1 MRGTPHKHGIRK
13 WSTRNVTSHTPK
25 ICHSTVLYTIDI
37 IYACN
42 SFVSWG
48 GTSDKECLQQKKQ
61 LIFCLPETGG
71 GGEQYWSCLQ
81 KSKYELFCW
90 AFYEKKRKQKS
101 SFSGFWRQRVGGGRQ
116 LCNCLQE
123 TKYELLFFCK
133 HSLPPTYDSP
143 ATWLLIVIHKFQ
155 RKCRN
160 FTSRWAT
167 ENPDPLIIRWGRP

>member
-90 AFYEKKRKQKS
+90 AFYEKKQKQKS
-101 SFSGFWRQRVGGGRQ
+101 SYSGVWRHKGGGAAFSIVSRRQ
-116 LCNCLQE
+116 NMSFFYFASIPKHENRKWSTRNVTFFTE
-123 TKYELLFFCK
+123 TIYHLSIDIFW
-133 HSLPPTYDSP
+133 D
-143 ATWLLIVIHKFQ
+143 WKFG
-155 RKCRN
+155 
-160 FTSRWAT
+160 
-167 ENPDPLIIRWGRP
+167 WGGEV

>member
-101 SFSGFWRQRVGGGRQ
+101 PFSGFLRHKGGVGERHFQ
-116 LCNCLQE
+116 LSSGDKIWAFLILQAFLNTRTE
-123 TKYELLFFCK
+123 SGLPAMSLFLQK
-133 HSLPPTYDSP
+133 
-143 ATWLLIVIHKFQ
+143 Q
-155 RKCRN
+155 
-160 FTSRWAT
+160 FTTSA
-167 ENPDPLIIRWGRP
+167 